1 MALEERRASKGGV
14 AVAGVPVTPALCTG
28 FVHYSGKKRP
38 CRGKP
43 APGGTRCHKHLEP
56 TFARVNADD
65 LYFLLYHALCGIE
78 ETTLSS
84 GSRSLERVHA
94 LIAAY
99 GTYLPP
105 ERLPSLAPGRIAVT
119 DAQLASKEKI
129 DDPLDFFLDSARGRE
144 YT

>member
-1 MALEERRASKGGV
+1 MAREEHRAAKGRV
-14 AVAGVPVTPALCTG
+14 ADAGVPVTPVLCTG

-43 APGGTRCHKHLEP
+43 APGETRCHKHLEP

-78 ETTLSS
+78 GTTLSS

-94 LIAAY
+94 LIDVY
-99 GTYLPP
+99 GSYLPP
-105 ERLPSLAPGRIAVT
+105 ELLPTLAPERIAVT
-119 DAQLASKEKI
+119 KEELESKERI
-129 DDPLDFFLDSARGRE
+129 DDPLTFFLDAARSRE
-144 YT
+144 